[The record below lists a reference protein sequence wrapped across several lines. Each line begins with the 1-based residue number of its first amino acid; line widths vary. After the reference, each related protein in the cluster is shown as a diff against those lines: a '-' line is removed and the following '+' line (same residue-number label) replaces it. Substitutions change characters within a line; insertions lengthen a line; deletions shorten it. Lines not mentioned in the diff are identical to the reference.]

1 MNKRLETQKYTFTVE
16 GETERWYLNW
26 LKDEINRYDGRS
38 YNVSF
43 DVKVQ
48 PCPRK
53 FYKGINAKIT
63 PIVTHICDV
72 ESNELEHENK
82 FKNILLEMNDAK
94 KQKKIGYILGYSNFT
109 FELWMVLH
117 KVNCFGALNHRN
129 QYLDLINKSFGEN
142 FNSLDQYKREDNFK
156 HCLDKLSIND
166 VFEAIKR
173 ADMITANNVMDEK
186 ILIRYKGY
194 SYYRDN
200 PALSIHHV
208 VRTILKEC
216 GIN

>member
-38 YNVSF
+38 YNVYF

-72 ESNELEHENK
+72 ESSEPEHENK
-82 FKNILLEMNDAK
+82 FKNILSEMNDAK

>member
-72 ESNELEHENK
+72 ESNEPEHEKK

-208 VRTILKEC
+208 VKAILKEC